1 MIEEKTMESKYTN
14 DWLRRKIAS
23 DPDEDPEAG
32 PSVIP
37 VTSGARRTTAHQE
50 SFAVAGDRTGV
61 PLRIALGVLVRQL
74 RSNAG
79 LSITELAERADVSE
93 EELRRVEH
101 DPHYTA
107 RARLIHQLSAYFSV
121 SLAMLSQMAGATHEV
136 DRVLF
141 NESVR
146 FAAHSDD
153 VSRLTEEERAALN
166 AFVSLLNKRAK
177 A

>member
-1 MIEEKTMESKYTN
+1 MESKYTN

-32 PSVIP
+32 PSVLP
-37 VTSGARRTTAHQE
+37 VISAVRRASARPE
-50 SFAVAGDRTGV
+50 SLAVAGERTGV
-61 PLRIALGVLVRQL
+61 PMRIALGVLVRQL
-74 RSNAG
+74 RSDAG
-79 LSITELAERADVSE
+79 LTIAELAVRADISE

-153 VSRLTEEERAALN
+153 VSPLSAEDRATLHAFVALMNERA
-166 AFVSLLNKRAK
+166 KG
-177 A
+177 

>member
-1 MIEEKTMESKYTN
+1 MESKYTN
-14 DWLRRKIAS
+14 DWLRRKIAD
-23 DPDEDPEAG
+23 DPDDDPEAG

-37 VTSGARRTTAHQE
+37 VISGTAHAVARPE

-74 RSNAG
+74 RSSAG
-79 LSITELAERADVSE
+79 LSVAELANRADVSE
-93 EELRRVEH
+93 EELRRVEQ

-107 RARLIHQLSAYFSV
+107 RARFIHQLSSYFSV

-141 NESVR
+141 NESVQ

-153 VSRLTEEERAALN
+153 MSQLTEEQRTALN
-166 AFVSLLNKRAK
+166 AFVSLLNERAK

>member
-1 MIEEKTMESKYTN
+1 MESKYTN
-14 DWLRRKIAS
+14 DWLRRKIAG
-23 DPDEDPEAG
+23 DPDDDPEAG
-32 PSVIP
+32 PMSIP
-37 VTSGARRTTAHQE
+37 VTSGVRRTTAQPE

-61 PLRIALGVLVRQL
+61 PMRIALGVLVRQL

-79 LSITELAERADVSE
+79 LSVAELAEHADVSE
-93 EELRRVEH
+93 EELRCVEH

-107 RARLIHQLSAYFSV
+107 RARLIHQLSDYFSV
-121 SLAMLSQMAGATHEV
+121 SLTMLSQMAGATHEV

-146 FAAHSDD
+146 FAARSDD
-153 VSRLTEEERAALN
+153 VSRLTDEERAALN
-166 AFVSLLNKRAK
+166 AFVSMLNERAK

>member
-1 MIEEKTMESKYTN
+1 MESKYTN
-14 DWLRRKIAS
+14 DWLRRKIAD
-23 DPDEDPEAG
+23 DPDEDPQAG

-37 VTSGARRTTAHQE
+37 VTSGARRTVAHPE

-79 LSITELAERADVSE
+79 LSVAELAQRADVSE
-93 EELRRVEH
+93 EELRRVEQ

-107 RARLIHQLSAYFSV
+107 RPRLIHQLSTYFSV

-141 NESVR
+141 NESVQY
-146 FAAHSDD
+146 AAHSDD
-153 VSRLTEEERAALN
+153 VSQLTKEQRAALN
-166 AFVSLLNKRAK
+166 AFVSLLNERAK

>member
-1 MIEEKTMESKYTN
+1 MESKYTN

-23 DPDEDPEAG
+23 DPDDDPEAG
-32 PSVIP
+32 PMVIP
-37 VTSGARRTTAHQE
+37 VTSGARHVSARPE

-74 RSNAG
+74 RSSAG
-79 LSITELAERADVSE
+79 LSIADLAERADVSE

-107 RARLIHQLSAYFSV
+107 RARLIHQLSSYFSV

-146 FAAHSDD
+146 FAARSDD
-153 VSRLTEEERAALN
+153 VSRLTADESAALN
-166 AFVSLLNKRAK
+166 AFVSLLNERAK

>member
-1 MIEEKTMESKYTN
+1 MESRYTN

-32 PSVIP
+32 PCVIP
-37 VTSGARRTTAHQE
+37 VSSGAWRAIAHPD
-50 SFAVAGDRTGV
+50 SFAVASDRTGV
-61 PLRIALGVLVRQL
+61 PMRIALGVLVRQL
-74 RSNAG
+74 RSSAG
-79 LSITELAERADVSE
+79 LSVAELAERADVSE

-153 VSRLTEEERAALN
+153 VSRLTPEDRAALH
-166 AFVSLLNKRAK
+166 AFVSLLNERAK

>member
-1 MIEEKTMESKYTN
+1 VESKYTN
-14 DWLRRKIAS
+14 DWLRRKIAD

-37 VTSGARRTTAHQE
+37 VTSGAQRAVARPE

-79 LSITELAERADVSE
+79 LSIAELAQRADISE

-153 VSRLTEEERAALN
+153 VSQLTEEERAALN

>member
-1 MIEEKTMESKYTN
+1 M
-14 DWLRRKIAS
+14 
-23 DPDEDPEAG
+23 
-32 PSVIP
+32 
-37 VTSGARRTTAHQE
+37 
-50 SFAVAGDRTGV
+50 AGDRTGV

-74 RSNAG
+74 RSNAD
-79 LSITELAERADVSE
+79 LSVAELAQRADVSE

-121 SLAMLSQMAGATHEV
+121 SLTMLSQMAGATHEV

-146 FAAHSDD
+146 FAARSDD
-153 VSRLTEEERAALN
+153 VSRLTQEERAALN
-166 AFVSLLNKRAK
+166 AFVSLLNERAK
-177 A
+177 G